1 MINRVLRIDE
11 RLRDIAK
18 PPLEEIDSIKLLEGD
33 ALILCAGFED
43 RAIELLKRIASTTN
57 DQINI
62 IIYDYR
68 PYVDENRLTEIKCIC
83 DIRGIPF
90 HVIGYDRE
98 NPANAGDVLW
108 DSIRDIQ
115 GRLYIDISGM
125 SRLLIVQILESLHRN
140 KQNYDNVSILYSEAA
155 EYPPSKEE
163 YGKESTGR
171 PPYLAE
177 TVMFISSGVFEAT
190 LVPELASVVMQGQP
204 IRLISFPSFNTQQLV
219 TLRSEIQPN
228 CYVFIHG
235 IPVLNENKWR
245 TDAIRILND
254 IDNIPCK
261 EEYYLSTLKY
271 EETLNTLLDLYK
283 KYNCNERILIAPT
296 GSKMQTVAV
305 GLFRAYMKDTQI
317 VYPTPITFLTPEK
330 YTLGVRKIYKLDLDF
345 LQDL

>member
-33 ALILCAGFED
+33 ALILCAGFDD

-125 SRLLIVQILESLHRN
+125 SRLLIVQIL
-140 KQNYDNVSILYSEAA
+140 
-155 EYPPSKEE
+155 
-163 YGKESTGR
+163 
-171 PPYLAE
+171 
-177 TVMFISSGVFEAT
+177 
-190 LVPELASVVMQGQP
+190 
-204 IRLISFPSFNTQQLV
+204 
-219 TLRSEIQPN
+219 
-228 CYVFIHG
+228 
-235 IPVLNENKWR
+235 
-245 TDAIRILND
+245 
-254 IDNIPCK
+254 
-261 EEYYLSTLKY
+261 
-271 EETLNTLLDLYK
+271 
-283 KYNCNERILIAPT
+283 
-296 GSKMQTVAV
+296 
-305 GLFRAYMKDTQI
+305 
-317 VYPTPITFLTPEK
+317 
-330 YTLGVRKIYKLDLDF
+330 
-345 LQDL
+345 